1 MGGTVAET
9 IRKED
14 GSIIKMARKTGVY
27 NYMFFSKEFNNGEVD
42 KAVTEHINIFLE
54 MKEDFESGEPYKYE
68 MSPVYGGFTLLAP
81 VDYGLVVIDIKNKK
95 IHSMQD
101 FDEPGFIHIFKLS
114 NSVIFE
120 KKILDAYNFLIEN
133 NKLIIYKNEDLLGD
147 CVQVFGE
154 NASIST
160 VQNII
165 NENEAYSLSDIKRKF
180 KHEELFYLRIMPDG
194 LKDFEFISYDDS
206 EKELLKYATNLVSDG
221 FEFSDEEINTWLEYS
236 ERYFEFLDIE
246 GEDLSDDEYDSKL
259 EEAFASYKNELMKI
273 LKNNQP
279 LLSRKIK

>member
-14 GSIIKMARKTGVY
+14 GSIIKMARRTGAY
-27 NYMFFSKEFNNGEVD
+27 NYMFFSKEFNNGEID
-42 KAVTEHINIFLE
+42 KAVTEHIDIFMD

-101 FDEPGFIHIFKLS
+101 FDNPGFINMFKLS
-114 NSVIFE
+114 KSMTFE
-120 KKILDAYNFLIEN
+120 QKILDSYNFLIEN
-133 NKLIIYKNEDLLGD
+133 NKLLIYNNEQLLGD
-147 CVQVFGE
+147 CIQVFGE
-154 NASIST
+154 NASLST
-160 VQNII
+160 VQKII
-165 NENEAYSLSDIKRKF
+165 NDAYSSSDVKSKF
-180 KHEELFYLRIMPDG
+180 KHEELFYLRIMPES

-206 EKELLKYATNLVSDG
+206 EKELFKYATNLVSDG

-246 GEDLSDDEYDSKL
+246 GEDLSDDEYESKL
-259 EEAFASYKNELMKI
+259 EEAFESYKNELMKM
-273 LKNNQP
+273 LKNNKP

>member
-14 GSIIKMARKTGVY
+14 GSIIKMARRTGAY
-27 NYMFFSKEFNNGEVD
+27 NHMFFSKEFNNGDID
-42 KAVTEHINIFLE
+42 KAVTEHIDIFMK

-101 FDEPGFIHIFKLS
+101 FDNPGFIYMIKLS
-114 NSVIFE
+114 ESMTFE
-120 KKILDAYNFLIEN
+120 QKILDSYNFLIEN
-133 NKLIIYKNEDLLGD
+133 NKLLIYNNEELLGD
-147 CVQVFGE
+147 CIQVFGKD
-154 NASIST
+154 ASIST
-160 VQNII
+160 VQKII
-165 NENEAYSLSDIKRKF
+165 NDAYSSSDIKRKF
-180 KHEELFYLRIMPDG
+180 THDELFYLRIMPDG

-206 EKELLKYATNLVSDG
+206 EKELLKYATNLASDG
-221 FEFSDEEINTWLEYS
+221 FEFSEEEINTWLEYS

-246 GEDLSDDEYDSKL
+246 GEDLSDEEYDSKL

-279 LLSRKIK
+279 VLSRKIK

>member
-14 GSIIKMARKTGVY
+14 GSIIKMARRTGAY
-27 NYMFFSKEFNNGEVD
+27 NYMFFSKEFNNGEID
-42 KAVTEHINIFLE
+42 KAVTEHIDIFME

-101 FDEPGFIHIFKLS
+101 FDNPGFINMFKLS
-114 NSVIFE
+114 ESMTFE
-120 KKILDAYNFLIEN
+120 QKILDSYNFLIEN
-133 NKLIIYKNEDLLGD
+133 NKLLIYNNEQLLGD
-147 CVQVFGE
+147 CIQVFGE
-154 NASIST
+154 DASLST
-160 VQNII
+160 VQKII
-165 NENEAYSLSDIKRKF
+165 KDAYSSSDVKSKF
-180 KHEELFYLRIMPDG
+180 KHEELFYLRIMPES

-206 EKELLKYATNLVSDG
+206 EKELFKYATNLVSDG

-246 GEDLSDDEYDSKL
+246 GEDLSDDEYESKL
-259 EEAFASYKNELMKI
+259 EEAFESYKNELMKM
-273 LKNNQP
+273 LKNNKP

>member
-14 GSIIKMARKTGVY
+14 GSIIKMARRTGAY
-27 NYMFFSKEFNNGEVD
+27 NHMFFSKEFNNGEID
-42 KAVTEHINIFLE
+42 KAVTEHIDIFME

-101 FDEPGFIHIFKLS
+101 FDNPGFIYMIKLS
-114 NSVIFE
+114 ESMTFE
-120 KKILDAYNFLIEN
+120 QKILDSYNFLIEN
-133 NKLIIYKNEDLLGD
+133 NKLLIYNNEELLGD
-147 CVQVFGE
+147 CIQVFGKD
-154 NASIST
+154 ASIST
-160 VQNII
+160 VQKII
-165 NENEAYSLSDIKRKF
+165 NDAYSSSDIKRKF

-194 LKDFEFISYDDS
+194 LKDFEFILYDDS
-206 EKELLKYATNLVSDG
+206 EKELLKYATNLISDG
-221 FEFSDEEINTWLEYS
+221 FEFSDEEINTWLEHS

-259 EEAFASYKNELMKI
+259 EEAFTSYKNELMKI
-273 LKNNQP
+273 LKNNKP
-279 LLSRKIK
+279 VLSRKIK

>member
-14 GSIIKMARKTGVY
+14 GSIIKMARRTGAY
-27 NYMFFSKEFNNGEVD
+27 NYMFFSKEFNNGEID
-42 KAVTEHINIFLE
+42 KAVTEHIDIFME

-101 FDEPGFIHIFKLS
+101 FDNPGFINMFKLS
-114 NSVIFE
+114 ESMTFE
-120 KKILDAYNFLIEN
+120 QKILDSYNFLIEN
-133 NKLIIYKNEDLLGD
+133 NKLLIYNNEQLLGD
-147 CVQVFGE
+147 CIQVFGE
-154 NASIST
+154 DASLST
-160 VQNII
+160 VQKII
-165 NENEAYSLSDIKRKF
+165 NDAYSSSDVKSKF
-180 KHEELFYLRIMPDG
+180 KHEELFYLRIMPES

-206 EKELLKYATNLVSDG
+206 EKELFKYATNLVSDG

-246 GEDLSDDEYDSKL
+246 GEDLSDDEYESKL
-259 EEAFASYKNELMKI
+259 EEAFESYKNELMKM
-273 LKNNQP
+273 LKNNKP

>member
-14 GSIIKMARKTGVY
+14 GSIIKMARRTGAY
-27 NYMFFSKEFNNGEVD
+27 NHMFFSKEFNNGEID
-42 KAVTEHINIFLE
+42 KAVTEHIDIFME

-101 FDEPGFIHIFKLS
+101 FDNPGFIYMIKLS
-114 NSVIFE
+114 ESMTFE
-120 KKILDAYNFLIEN
+120 QKILDSYNFLIEN
-133 NKLIIYKNEDLLGD
+133 NKLLIYNNEELLGD
-147 CVQVFGE
+147 CIQVFGKD
-154 NASIST
+154 ASIST
-160 VQNII
+160 VQKII
-165 NENEAYSLSDIKRKF
+165 NDAYSSSDIKRKF

-194 LKDFEFISYDDS
+194 LKDFEFILYDDS

-221 FEFSDEEINTWLEYS
+221 FEFSEEEINTWLEHS

-259 EEAFASYKNELMKI
+259 EEAFTSYKNELMKI
-273 LKNNQP
+273 LKNNKP
-279 LLSRKIK
+279 VLSRKIK

>member
-14 GSIIKMARKTGVY
+14 GSIIKMARRTGAY
-27 NYMFFSKEFNNGEVD
+27 NHMFFSKEFNNGEID
-42 KAVTEHINIFLE
+42 KAVTEHIDIFME

-95 IHSMQD
+95 IHSIQD
-101 FDEPGFIHIFKLS
+101 FDNPGFINIFKLS
-114 NSVIFE
+114 ESMIFE
-120 KKILDAYNFLIEN
+120 QKTLDSYNFLVEN
-133 NKLIIYKNEDLLGD
+133 NKLLIYNNEELLGD
-147 CVQVFGE
+147 CIQVFGKD
-154 NASIST
+154 ASIST
-160 VQNII
+160 VQKII
-165 NENEAYSLSDIKRKF
+165 NDAYSSSDIKLKF
-180 KHEELFYLRIMPDG
+180 KHDELFYLRIMPDS

>member
-14 GSIIKMARKTGVY
+14 GSIIKMARRTGAY
-27 NYMFFSKEFNNGEVD
+27 NYMFFSKEFNNGEID
-42 KAVTEHINIFLE
+42 KAVTEHINIFME

-101 FDEPGFIHIFKLS
+101 FDNPGFIYMIKLS
-114 NSVIFE
+114 ESMTFE
-120 KKILDAYNFLIEN
+120 QKILDSYNFLIEN
-133 NKLIIYKNEDLLGD
+133 NKLLIYNNEELLGD
-147 CVQVFGE
+147 CIQVFGKD
-154 NASIST
+154 ASIST
-160 VQNII
+160 VQKII
-165 NENEAYSLSDIKRKF
+165 NDVYSSSDIKRKF

-206 EKELLKYATNLVSDG
+206 EKELLKYATNLISDG
-221 FEFSDEEINTWLEYS
+221 FEFSDEEINTWLEHS

-259 EEAFASYKNELMKI
+259 EEAFTSYKNELMKI
-273 LKNNQP
+273 LKNNKP
-279 LLSRKIK
+279 VLSRKIK

>member
-14 GSIIKMARKTGVY
+14 GSIIKMARRTGAY
-27 NYMFFSKEFNNGEVD
+27 NHMFFSKEFNNGEID
-42 KAVTEHINIFLE
+42 KAVTEHIDIFME

-95 IHSMQD
+95 IHSIQD
-101 FDEPGFIHIFKLS
+101 FDNPGFINIFKLS
-114 NSVIFE
+114 ESMIFE
-120 KKILDAYNFLIEN
+120 QKTLDSYNFLVEN
-133 NKLIIYKNEDLLGD
+133 NKLLIYNNEELLGD
-147 CVQVFGE
+147 CIQVFGKD
-154 NASIST
+154 ASIST
-160 VQNII
+160 VQKII
-165 NENEAYSLSDIKRKF
+165 NDTYSSSDIKLKF
-180 KHEELFYLRIMPDG
+180 KHDELFYLRIMPDS

>member
-14 GSIIKMARKTGVY
+14 GSIIKMARRTGAY
-27 NYMFFSKEFNNGEVD
+27 NYMFFSKEFNNGEID
-42 KAVTEHINIFLE
+42 KAVTEHIDIFME
-54 MKEDFESGEPYKYE
+54 MKEDFENGEPYKYE

-101 FDEPGFIHIFKLS
+101 FDNPGFINMFKLS
-114 NSVIFE
+114 ESMTFE
-120 KKILDAYNFLIEN
+120 QKILDSYNFLIEN
-133 NKLIIYKNEDLLGD
+133 NKLLIYNNEQLLGD
-147 CVQVFGE
+147 CIQVFGE
-154 NASIST
+154 DASLST
-160 VQNII
+160 VQKII
-165 NENEAYSLSDIKRKF
+165 NDAYSSDVKSKF
-180 KHEELFYLRIMPDG
+180 KHEELFYLRIMPES

-206 EKELLKYATNLVSDG
+206 EKELFKYATNLVSDG

-246 GEDLSDDEYDSKL
+246 GEDLSDDEYESKL
-259 EEAFASYKNELMKI
+259 EEAFESYKNELMKM